1 MATDVLMPQMG
12 ESIFE
17 GTITKWLKKPGDKVN
32 RDEPLFEISTDK
44 VDAEIPAPAAGV
56 LKEIKVKEGATV
68 QVNTVVGVIDA
79 EGTAAATPTQSGPSQ
94 QQSPPPAQTK
104 AAPQADGAPAGQQPP
119 ATEKSAPVQ
128 QEKSAQHEPGSPGR
142 AGFARTGVDEPAASA
157 GANGGAGTD
166 VVMPQMGESIFEGTI
181 TKWLKKV
188 GDKVQRDE
196 PLFEISTDKVDAEI
210 PAPTSGVLREIKV
223 KEGTTVQVNTV
234 VAVIGGA
241 GAPAQA
247 APARPAATPTSQP
260 SAPQQ
265 GTPERAGAQPQAPPP
280 HLEVVAPTGDGGHAG
295 ERVRSSPLVR
305 RIARENNIDLT
316 RVPGTGLGGRISKH
330 DIENFI
336 QQHGTATG
344 RPQAVTA
351 PPRPAPSA
359 PQQPA
364 QAAAVPTPTPSRPPA
379 PAPAQAVPG
388 ELVPM
393 TPMRKK
399 IAERMVESKHT
410 SAHVHSIFKV
420 DMTRIVKLREKRR
433 KDWEARNSVKL
444 TYMPFIAKAMLHGIR
459 VKPVMNASVVGDA
472 IQYHKS
478 VNIGIAVAL
487 DWGLIVPVVKGAENL
502 SFVGLQRSISD
513 LGERARNK
521 KLLPDDVQGGTITI
535 TNPGIFGPQFGLPI
549 ILQPQVAIL
558 GMGGIFKEPVVV
570 TDDDGNDSIAVRHI
584 IRLSIG
590 YDHRII
596 DGADADQFMVAVRE
610 YLEGFNEDIG

>member
-17 GTITKWLKKPGDKVN
+17 GTITKWLKKPGDKVQ

-79 EGTAAATPTQSGPSQ
+79 EGSAAGAA
-94 QQSPPPAQTK
+94 PPAPAK
-104 AAPQADGAPAGQQPP
+104 AAPVQSAPQADGAPAAQQPP

-128 QEKSAQHEPGSPGR
+128 EEKSSAP
-142 AGFARTGVDEPAASA
+142 A

-210 PAPTSGVLREIKV
+210 PAPAAGVLREIKV
-223 KEGTTVQVNTV
+223 KEGTTVQVNSV

-241 GAPAQA
+241 GLQGKAAPAQA
-247 APARPAATPTSQP
+247 APAKPAPAQATQP
-260 SAPQQ
+260 QPV
-265 GTPERAGAQPQAPPP
+265 QPQAAPQPQP
-280 HLEVVAPTGDGGHAG
+280 VVSLPAGDRGQEG
-295 ERVRSSPLVR
+295 ERLRSSPLVR
-305 RIARENNIDLT
+305 RMARENNVDLNQ
-316 RVPGTGLGGRISKH
+316 VSGTGLGGRISKS
-330 DIENFI
+330 DIQSFI
-336 QQHGTATG
+336 QQHGAGGG
-344 RPQAVTA
+344 RPQVVSA
-351 PPRPAPSA
+351 PPQQARPAQPP
-359 PQQPA
+359 PQQVQTQPR
-364 QAAAVPTPTPSRPPA
+364 PSTP
-379 PAPAQAVPG
+379 QIQIVPG
-388 ELVPM
+388 EVVPM

-399 IAERMVESKHT
+399 IADRMVESKRT
-410 SAHVHSIFKV
+410 SAHVHSVFKV
-420 DMTRIVKLREKRR
+420 DMTRIAKFREKNR
-433 KDWEARNSVKL
+433 KDWEARNGVKL
-444 TYMPFIAKAMLHGIR
+444 TFLPFIAKAMLHGIR
-459 VKPVMNASVVGDA
+459 VKPIINSSVVGDG
-472 IQYHKS
+472 IQYHKN

-502 SFVGLQRSISD
+502 SFVGLQRAIVD
-513 LGERARNK
+513 LGERARSK
-521 KLLPDDVQGGTITI
+521 KLVPDDVQGGTITI
-535 TNPGIFGPQFGLPI
+535 TNPGIYGPQFGLPI

-570 TDDDGNDSIAVRHI
+570 TDEDGNDSIAVRHI
-584 IRLSIG
+584 IRLSVG

-610 YLEGFNEDIG
+610 YLESFNEDIG